1 MRKVFFTLSFI
12 VALANHS
19 FAQKQEQEWVDSVYM
34 SLTLEQKVG
43 QLMNLRTNQPDQ
55 PYFPLIDEMI
65 RKYNIGGVTY
75 FRSGDSKSQ
84 MEQTMKWQSEAQ
96 TPLMITIDGEWGLGM
111 RIKDCISYP
120 YQMTLGA
127 LREDDLISEMGCQIA
142 EQCRLLGIQSNFS
155 PVVDVNSEPSN
166 PVIGMRS
173 FGENPEK
180 VARKGLAYA
189 RALQDNGILPT
200 MKHFP
205 GHGDTHTDSHVA
217 LPVVAKSL
225 SELEKTEIVPF
236 KYMID
241 NGISG
246 LMVGHLSYPAID
258 DSGTPTS
265 LSAKTINGFL
275 RKKLGFEGLVVTDG
289 LDMKGLTGGNDP
301 DKACLMALMAG
312 ADVLLLPVNPENS
325 IKIIVEAAKS
335 DDNVMRRVSESC
347 RRILTWKYRLGLAEK
362 QSYEPSEISAKMKN
376 PRYSELKQ
384 RIYDEA
390 VTVLSNNDFA
400 PLNKDEIIA
409 FISTMPD
416 DNMFFLLKNKGFKC
430 EKISFENCCQNL
442 KEMVKKLKDYDRVI
456 VNLRNTS
463 VYASRHYGINQEMI
477 SLVNALSKNKNLV
490 LNLFTL
496 PYAIDMFDFAKKTT
510 DIIVGYED
518 NVMVER
524 SVTAVLCGDRVARGV
539 LPVSTKL
546 YKEGSGI
553 ACEND
558 VKSIKNEGG
567 MMDPVFERKVDSI
580 VLEGLG
586 QQAYPGCQVL
596 AVKDGV
602 VIYDKCFGTFTY
614 EDSRA
619 VQPDDVYDIA
629 SLTKIFGS
637 TIAIMKLYD
646 ENKIDINAK
655 LSDFFP
661 FLRGTNK
668 ADITLLE
675 IMTHQSG
682 MQAWH
687 PFYLETIENGKI
699 NPLIYSDCLDED
711 HPLCVAENVYIEKNY
726 WREMLECFVTTE
738 MGEKKYKYCDMGFYF
753 MPKIVELTTGM
764 PFEEYLDETFY
775 RPMGLLHLFFNPL
788 KHIEIEK
795 IVPTSYDSVFRKQL
809 LRGYV
814 NDQAAAMMGGVSGHA
829 GLFAN
834 AHDLAAIMQMLVDGG
849 VYNGRR
855 YLSKATVKM
864 FTTAPFTDNDNRRG
878 IGFDKPNIDSN
889 SPFTT
894 PSLRASMKSFGHTG
908 FTGTFAWADPEN
920 NLVVVFLSNRVC
932 PDENN
937 NKLSKMDIRTNI
949 HDVFYQMD
957 EEK

>member
-1 MRKVFFTLSFI
+1 MRKFFFVLSFFI
-12 VALANHS
+12 VANQV

-43 QLMNLRTNQPDQ
+43 QLMNLRANKSSQ

-65 RKYNIGGVTY
+65 RKYDIGGVTF
-75 FRSGDSKSQ
+75 FRYGDAKFQ
-84 MEQTMKWQSEAQ
+84 LEQTIKWQSEAQ

-111 RIKDCISYP
+111 RLRDCISYP

-127 LREDDLISEMGCQIA
+127 LREDDLIAEMGSQIA
-142 EQCRLLGIQSNFS
+142 EQCRMMGIQSNFS

-180 VARKGLAYA
+180 VARKGLVYA
-189 RALQDNGILPT
+189 RALQNNGILPT

-217 LPVVAKSL
+217 LPIVAKKL
-225 SELEKTEIVPF
+225 AEIEKNELVPF
-236 KYMID
+236 KHLID

-265 LSAKTINGFL
+265 LSVKTLDGFL
-275 RKKLGFEGLVVTDG
+275 RKELGFEGLIVTDG

-312 ADVLLLPVNPENS
+312 ADVLLLPVNPEAS

-335 DDNVMRRVSESC
+335 DDDVMRRVSESC
-347 RRILTWKYRLGLAEK
+347 RRVLTWKYRLGLAEK
-362 QSYEPSEISAKMKN
+362 QSLEPSEISSKMKN
-376 PRYSELKQ
+376 PRYAELKQ
-384 RIYDEA
+384 RIYDET
-390 VTVLSNNDFA
+390 VTVLSNSDFT
-400 PLNKDEIIA
+400 PLNKDEKTA
-409 FISTMPD
+409 FISTISD
-416 DNMFFLLKNKGFKC
+416 DNMYFLLKNKGFKC
-430 EKISFENCCQNL
+430 EKILFENCCQNL
-442 KEMVKKLKDYDRVI
+442 KETAKKLKDYDRVI
-456 VNLRNTS
+456 VNVRNTS
-463 VYASRHYGINQEMI
+463 VFAKKHYGINQETI
-477 SLVNALSKNKNLV
+477 DLVNALSKNKNLI

-510 DIIVGYED
+510 DIVVGYED

-524 SVTAVLCGDRVARGV
+524 SVTAVLCGDIASRGV
-539 LPVSTKL
+539 LPVSTRL
-546 YKEGSGI
+546 YKEGSG
-553 ACEND
+553 AAYDND
-558 VKSIKNEGG
+558 VKSIDNEDVR
-567 MMDPVFERKVDSI
+567 MDLAFERKVDSI

-596 AVKDGV
+596 AVKDGA

-614 EDSRA
+614 DDDRA

-668 ADITLLE
+668 ADMTLLE

-687 PFYLETIENGKI
+687 PFYLETIENGML
-699 NPLIYSDCLDED
+699 NQLIYSDYVDED
-711 HPLCVAENVYIEKNY
+711 HPLCVAEDVYIGKNY
-726 WREMLECFVTTE
+726 WREMLEAFVATE

-753 MPKIVELTTGM
+753 MPKIVELTTGV

-775 RPMGLLHLFFNPL
+775 RPMGLSHIFFNPL
-788 KHIEIEK
+788 KHIEIDK
-795 IVPTSYDSVFRKQL
+795 IVPTAYDSVFRKQF

-814 NDQAAAMMGGVSGHA
+814 HDQAAAMMGGISGHA

-834 AHDLAAIMQMLVDGG
+834 AYDLAAIMQMLVDGG

-864 FTTAPFTDNDNRRG
+864 FTTAPFTDNENRRG
-878 IGFDKPNIDSN
+878 IGFDKPNIDPDC
-889 SPFTT
+889 PFTT

-920 NLVVVFLSNRVC
+920 KLVVIFLSNRVC
-932 PDENN
+932 PDDNN
-937 NKLSKMDIRTNI
+937 NKLSDMNIRTNI
-949 HDVFYQMD
+949 HDVFYQME